1 MQQKFKL
8 LFVMAIAKSL
18 VNQLK
23 IVDCRLMIDPYY
35 QEGAIRLS
43 IDDYSMRDYF
53 DWIIARLSPSATEEA
68 CLPKIL

>member
-8 LFVMAIAKSL
+8 LLVMALAKSL

-35 QEGAIRLS
+35 QEGA
-43 IDDYSMRDYF
+43 
-53 DWIIARLSPSATEEA
+53 